1 MSRTNPDLS
10 VVIPVY
16 NEEAILTSAVHDLLA
31 RLPGLDRSFELI
43 LAENGSTDRT
53 VEIAGELAGQH
64 DRVSTFSASEP
75 DYGLALRQGIAR
87 ARGTFVVC
95 DEIDICDVEFHR
107 RALELLEAGE
117 ADLVIGSKAMSGADD
132 RRPLGRRAATR
143 VINGLLRLLLGF
155 RGTDT
160 HGLKA
165 FKREKMLPVV
175 TRCIVDKDLFA
186 SEFVIRA
193 ERADVSMKEIPVTIL
208 EKRPPSINLFR
219 RVPNVLMNLG
229 RLVVAIRFKGERGE
243 KQE

>member
-165 FKREKMLPVV
+165 FRREVLAGFAEACLVN
-175 TRCIVDKDLFA
+175 RDLFA

-193 ERADVSMKEIPVTIL
+193 ERGGVKTVEIPVSII
-208 EKRPPSINLFR
+208 EKRPPSVDLVR
-219 RVPNVLMNLG
+219 RVPAVVSGLA
-229 RLVVAIRFKGERGE
+229 RLFAAIRLER
-243 KQE
+243 